1 MVFKL
6 KSQNVNTQSK
16 LQSILSDI
24 IRPLID
30 QLRRQT
36 TMLQVNI
43 ILLFAGHLQV
53 SLNCNLE
60 TWNNEILHTMEIVRV
75 LDYEN
80 DLQNFKS
87 RYYLAIFSQF
97 FNAIL

>member
-1 MVFKL
+1 MKIMVFKL

-36 TMLQVNI
+36 TML
-43 ILLFAGHLQV
+43 
-53 SLNCNLE
+53 
-60 TWNNEILHTMEIVRV
+60 
-75 LDYEN
+75 
-80 DLQNFKS
+80 
-87 RYYLAIFSQF
+87 
-97 FNAIL
+97 